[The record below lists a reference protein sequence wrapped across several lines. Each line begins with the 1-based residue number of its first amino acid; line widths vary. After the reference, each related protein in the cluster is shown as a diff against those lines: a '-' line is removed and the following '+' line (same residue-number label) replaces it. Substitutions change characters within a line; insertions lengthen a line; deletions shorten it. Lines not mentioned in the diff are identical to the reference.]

1 MIFVTNSSLLK
12 KEQMKRR
19 LIFSLSFILIANVI
33 FAQVISP
40 SKLEEPGFAI
50 YLNGPTGFI
59 SKIRVKAEMRMA
71 NKTSIIG
78 SYSDYHLWVGNQ
90 SYLEFRKYKSKALGV
105 QSYHYGKLGRGQSN
119 DGRYI
124 LAGFGWGTQRLIG
137 KEKRFFIDYS
147 RGFKLCPRI
156 NSGDLERDM
165 DGGFRGLFYLLGPG
179 AIYDVNL
186 NIGYRF

>member
-1 MIFVTNSSLLK
+1 
-12 KEQMKRR
+12 MKIK
-19 LIFSLSFILIANVI
+19 LILTTSFILIANLN
-33 FAQVISP
+33 FAQGVSQ

-59 SKIRVKAEMRMA
+59 SKIRIKAEMRMA

-90 SYLEFRKYKSKALGV
+90 SYLEFRKYKSKAMGV

-137 KEKRFFIDYS
+137 REKRFFIDYS
-147 RGFKLCPRI
+147 RGFKLCPRV
-156 NSGDLERDM
+156 NGGDLERDM